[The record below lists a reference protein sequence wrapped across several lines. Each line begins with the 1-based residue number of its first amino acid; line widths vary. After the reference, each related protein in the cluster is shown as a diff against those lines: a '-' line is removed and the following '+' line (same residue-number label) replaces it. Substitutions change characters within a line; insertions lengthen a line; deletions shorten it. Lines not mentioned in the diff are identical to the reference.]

1 MFPAPLI
8 VPGTPSVSF
17 PIPRE
22 QFTITWDE
30 PTLYMNETIDGYFV
44 NISGPND
51 LCGNDSSNTPQMVT
65 ERIYTCTIQTTPQQ
79 GTYTFTVAAVN
90 CGGNLRGP
98 ESEPVRLQGI
108 NKKLIAHS
116 MFSNVIIH

>member
-1 MFPAPLI
+1 MFPAPLL
-8 VPGTPSVSF
+8 VPGTPTVSF

-22 QFTITWDE
+22 QFTISWDE

-51 LCGNDSSNTPQMVT
+51 LCGNDSNNTPQMVT
-65 ERIYTCTIQTTPQQ
+65 ERSYTCTIQTTPQQ
-79 GTYTFTVAAVN
+79 GAYTFTVAAVN

-108 NKKLIAHS
+108 SKKLIAWN
-116 MFSNVIIH
+116 FIVL